1 MNSHY
6 SSRTVQRV
14 LLSMVMFFVTLTA
27 LAQNQIS
34 VKAEEYDD
42 QETTAM
48 VNPHKDRNNKDCA
61 LVIFHNVEPEG
72 YQFDGKGVYVKAQ
85 NHVSRDNGEKTI
97 FLYIADGAKNIT
109 IKHTDPGIAPFT
121 YQFENGPLRGRAT
134 YHVYLGQVFKASAV
148 GSQYLEFRVSPA
160 NAILEVE
167 EDRVS
172 SPGVYTPWPLDASGK
187 ASKLKRYGSYR
198 YRVTAPDYHTS
209 GGEAMVNNP
218 NEPQVE
224 TITLKPN
231 FGYVTIAATDDLEGA
246 TIFIDGRQVGTSS
259 LSRYRLSSGTH
270 VIKISKPLFKLF
282 ERSVTITDGQEERI
296 APVLESNSA
305 RINISTTNKNA
316 DIYLRLGSNDR
327 RLGKGSWSGPLEPG
341 DYLVVCKQVG
351 HKESMKQ
358 ITVRKN
364 GATEFQIPAPQAMY
378 GSINITSSPSGAHIV
393 LDGQDMGMTPK
404 VINNVIAT
412 QHSITLT
419 KPGYNDFRTTVTVA
433 DGAMAEVRGT
443 LTNVCNVKVGGNG
456 MRYTVWAH
464 GKRIEPVNGVYRVTR
479 GTTITVDAVGYY
491 GYTDKRKEYLI
502 NTNRDITINLS
513 RRLLHR
519 NEFYIDLAGVST
531 GYFGMGVSM
540 GFNAGGFNMQA
551 DFDYPFS
558 NKEFDYYAI
567 GYGSGYSYV
576 NYAFSARIGWT
587 LRLGTRFRLT
597 PQIGY
602 RATFLNNE
610 DSGYETSDN
619 TISSIPLSLRMN
631 LQLGYRCSIFFS
643 PEYQFKI
650 AGDSP
655 AMHLYGKAHD
665 WATGPSFRFGVSFNF

>member
-1 MNSHY
+1 MSNHY
-6 SSRTVQRV
+6 SNRTVQRV
-14 LLSMVMFFVTLTA
+14 LLSMVMLFAVLSVS
-27 LAQNQIS
+27 AQNQIS
-34 VKAEEYDD
+34 VKSEEYDD

-72 YQFDGKGVYVKAQ
+72 YLFDGKGVYVKAQ

-121 YQFENGPLRGRAT
+121 YQFENGPLRGRST

-148 GSQYLEFRVSPA
+148 GSQYLEFRVSPS

-198 YRVTAPDYHTS
+198 YRVSAPDYHTS

-246 TIFIDGRQVGTSS
+246 TIFIDGRQAGTSS
-259 LSRYRLSSGTH
+259 LSRYRLASGSH
-270 VIKISKPLFKLF
+270 VIKISKPLFKLY
-282 ERSVTITDGQEERI
+282 EQNVTITDGQEERI
-296 APVLESNSA
+296 APVLESNAA
-305 RINISTTNKNA
+305 RINISTTNKDA

-364 GATEFQIPAPQAMY
+364 GATNFQIPAPQAMY
-378 GSINITSSPSGAHIV
+378 GSINITSSPSGAHIM
-393 LDGQDMGMTPK
+393 LDGQDMGVTPK

-419 KPGYNDFRTTVTVA
+419 KPGYNDYRTSVTVN
-433 DGAMAEVRGT
+433 DGAMAEVKGT
-443 LTNVCNVKVGGNG
+443 LTNVCTVKVGGNG

-464 GKRIEPVNGVYRVTR
+464 GKRLEPVNGVYRVSR

-513 RRLLHR
+513 RRLLHG
-519 NEFYIDLAGVST
+519 NEFYIDIAGVST

-558 NKEFDYYAI
+558 DKEFEFYPI
-567 GYGSGYSYV
+567 GESVGYNTV
-576 NYAFSARIGWT
+576 NFAASVRFGWT
-587 LRLGTRFRLT
+587 IRIGTRFRLT

-602 RATFLNNE
+602 RATMLSN
-610 DSGYETSDN
+610 DSSREEESS

-643 PEYQFKI
+643 PEYQFKVD
-650 AGDSP
+650 GDAP

-665 WATGPSFRFGVSFNF
+665 WAAGPSFRFGFSFNF